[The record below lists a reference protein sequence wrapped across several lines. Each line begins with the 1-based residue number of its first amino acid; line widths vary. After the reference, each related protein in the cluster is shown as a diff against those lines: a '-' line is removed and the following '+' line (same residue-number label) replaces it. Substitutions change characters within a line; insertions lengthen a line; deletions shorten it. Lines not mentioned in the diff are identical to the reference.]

1 MDRKSKP
8 EIAKLV
14 LSFLAILLPA
24 GLFSG
29 KLFYEKQLLNL
40 QIKELSTLYP
50 EQAEWLFENLSYYHK
65 KVVREN
71 IWFMGLVIFIEL
83 LFFAGFYLYR
93 RQLKKK
99 QTEKMKSEL
108 HHLSEKIY
116 AMRSGVKT
124 EVDIFPKFS
133 FGIIEDIYEQ
143 LRELEYDISSM
154 QTQLTEEERRT
165 KSLITDIS
173 HQLKTPLASIRMSH
187 DLSLSDDLSKE
198 ERRSFLDMETNEI
211 LKLEALLDELV
222 KLSRLENNMIQ
233 IHPENC
239 SLKDVIREAV
249 SSVFLKAKAKNI
261 ELLVEIEK
269 DFMLSLDRRW
279 TAEAFTNLIEN
290 AVKYSKAGS
299 MVQLRVSPLIQNV
312 LIEIEDDGIGIP
324 EGEQHQIFKRF
335 YRGSNAVLA
344 SKEGAGVGLYLA
356 RKIIEQH
363 GGTIVVK
370 PKHGQ
375 GSIFKITLPL

>member
-8 EIAKLV
+8 KIAKIV
-14 LSFLAILLPA
+14 LSFLAILMPA
-24 GLFSG
+24 GLFAG
-29 KLFYEKQLLNL
+29 KLFYEKQLLNI

-50 EQAEWLFENLSYYHK
+50 EQAKWLFENLSYYHK
-65 KVVREN
+65 KIVWEN
-71 IWFMGLVIFIEL
+71 IWFMSLIIFIEL

-99 QTEKMKSEL
+99 QMEKMESEL
-108 HHLSEKIY
+108 HLLSEKIY
-116 AMRSGVKT
+116 AMRNGYKTGVQ
-124 EVDIFPKFS
+124 DFPDFYY
-133 FGIIEDIYEQ
+133 GIIEEIYEQ

-154 QTQLTEEERRT
+154 QTRLTEEEHRT

-198 ERRSFLDMETNEI
+198 ERRSFLDMETKEI

-222 KLSRLENNMIQ
+222 KLSRLEHNMIQ
-233 IHPENC
+233 IQPKTY
-239 SLKDVIREAV
+239 SLKDTIREAV
-249 SSVFLKAKAKNI
+249 SHVFLTAKTKNI
-261 ELLVEIEK
+261 ELLVEMEK

-279 TAEAFTNLIEN
+279 VAEAFTNLIEN
-290 AVKYSKAGS
+290 AVKYSKTGS
-299 MVQLRVSPLIQNV
+299 MVQIRVSPLIQNV

-324 EGEQHQIFKRF
+324 EGEEHQIFKRF

-356 RKIIEQH
+356 RNIIEQH

-370 PKHGQ
+370 RKHGQ